1 MSGGLI
7 LAAPASGSGKTTI
20 TLALLRAFSNAGVV
34 ATSAKIGPDYIDP
47 GFHAAA
53 TGKPCFNL
61 DSWAMS
67 ADTFA
72 HLVRRCE
79 SGSELVIAEGVMG
92 LFDGAA
98 NGQGSTADVAKKTGW
113 PVILVVDAAGM
124 AASAAALVHGF
135 ASYDRDLEI
144 AGLIFNCIGGP
155 GHASLL
161 RQAVDG
167 IGIPVFGCVPR
178 NPALALPDRHLGLIQ
193 AREHPDLQHYLEATA
208 QHVAAHVDMKQL
220 LACARPSTRTAST
233 DRPPIPPIGQNIAV
247 AHDHAFAF
255 SYPFVLDGWRSAGAS
270 VAMFSPL
277 ADETPAEDTDAV
289 YLPGGYPELHACELA
304 AARSFMDGLR
314 AAARR
319 GATIYGECGG
329 YMVLGRGLVDTHGER
344 HGMCDLLPVETS
356 FENPGLTLGYRT
368 LRTTA
373 DSPLGSRGTEYR
385 GHEFHFASTLAR
397 DDGAHLFAAYDAQ
410 GHELGA
416 AGIRSGSVMGSFI
429 HLVDRVSD

>member
-79 SGSELVIAEGVMG
+79 AESELVIAEGVMG

-124 AASAAALVHGF
+124 ASSAAALVHGF

-144 AGLIFNCIGGP
+144 AGLIFNCIGSQ

-167 IGIPVFGCVPR
+167 IGIPVFVSVPR

-193 AREHPDLQHYLEATA
+193 AREHPDLQHYLEAAA
-208 QHVAAHVDMKQL
+208 QHVAAHVDMERL
-220 LACARPSTRTAST
+220 LACARPATRTASAE
-233 DRPPIPPIGQNIAV
+233 RPPIPPIGQNIAV

-277 ADETPAEDTDAV
+277 ADEAPAEDADAV
-289 YLPGGYPELHACELA
+289 YLPGGYPELHACALA
-304 AARSFMDGLR
+304 AARSFIDGLR

-329 YMVLGRGLVDTHGER
+329 YMVLGRGLVDAQGEH

-356 FENPGLTLGYRT
+356 FEKPGLTLGYRT

-373 DSPLGSRGTEYR
+373 DSALGSRGTEYR
-385 GHEFHFASTLAR
+385 GHEFHFASTLTQ
-397 DDGAHLFAAYDAQ
+397 DDGARLFAAYDAQ
-410 GHELGA
+410 GHALGA
-416 AGIRSGSVMGSFI
+416 AGIRRGSVMGSFI